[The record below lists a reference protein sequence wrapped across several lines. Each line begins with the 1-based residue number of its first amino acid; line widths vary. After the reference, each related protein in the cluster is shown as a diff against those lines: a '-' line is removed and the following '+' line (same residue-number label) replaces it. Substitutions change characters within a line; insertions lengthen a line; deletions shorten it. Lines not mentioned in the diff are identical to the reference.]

1 MRLQLSH
8 LLVLVV
14 AAAATLDAAAQ
25 EPGSAAAPKTALHKP
40 NAAAAST
47 SSDIKFNGNA
57 VVSSIIHLP
66 NGSKAKSMAFG
77 NGTDLFISTLA
88 GEVFHTTT
96 AGSGSSGSGGGVPPT
111 TLAREPGIALTG
123 VAYDARQHALFVA
136 GSVSGKAYV
145 YFLTAARPYAVAERV
160 ALPLSRLRGWQTPY
174 VNDVV
179 IGRDEV
185 YFTDSFAP
193 LVHVAPRVR
202 AALVAASAAAAAG
215 AAAPPGVG
223 FYRLGGG
230 WRATAARLNANGLIF
245 ADASRRALLV
255 SNFDGGYVARV
266 DLPPGPPAVG
276 RAANATVL
284 ATLPAFRAGARDPW
298 PNVRP
303 DCMVAGEAEGV
314 VYLSDNFEDR

>member
-8 LLVLVV
+8 LMVLVV

-25 EPGSAAAPKTALHKP
+25 EPKGSAAAPKTAAHTP
-40 NAAAAST
+40 SAAAST
-47 SSDIKFNGNA
+47 SDGIKFNGNA

-66 NGSKAKSMAFG
+66 NGCKAKSMAFG

-96 AGSGSSGSGGGVPPT
+96 AGSGGGSGTTTT

-160 ALPLSRLRGWQTPY
+160 ALPLARLRGWQAPY

-179 IGRDEV
+179 VGRDEV

-193 LVHVAPRVR
+193 LIHAAPRAR
-202 AALVAASAAAAAG
+202 RALVGAAAAG

-230 WRATAARLNANGLIF
+230 WRATAARLNANGLIL
-245 ADASRRALLV
+245 ASERALLV

-266 DLPPGPPAVG
+266 DLPPGPAAVG
-276 RAANATVL
+276 RAADATVL